1 MFKTFALFGMICVF
15 DPDVK
20 IFQENCFN
28 IWEEPGHR
36 YKTLHECDNA
46 GTIGTL
52 VDKKKPTIKKS
63 YIFCIF
69 FEMLFKKSDAN
80 QSHFEFRLLRL

>member
-1 MFKTFALFGMICVF
+1 MFKTFALFGMICVL

-46 GTIGTL
+46 GKQLGIRIRTQL
-52 VDKKKPTIKKS
+52 EKKGIIITQGELWCIETTKKQGS
-63 YIFCIF
+63 
-69 FEMLFKKSDAN
+69 
-80 QSHFEFRLLRL
+80 